1 MCTNCSI
8 DNDKDTLYP
17 ESSDHVY
24 MLVRGEEVK
33 YSLETFKVWELRS
46 FDIFTTTTR
55 SAATSRDKHNSKSE
69 KVDLTLNEM

>member
-24 MLVRGEEVK
+24 MLVRGKEVK
-33 YSLETFKVWELRS
+33 YSLETFKVWELWS
-46 FDIFTTTTR
+46 FDIFTTTTLL
-55 SAATSRDKHNSKSE
+55 AQQPPAVINKI
-69 KVDLTLNEM
+69 LNLKRWI